1 MTMLAAAAD
10 RTPTTPVAPPP
21 ASDVESPPMPAG
33 TGQLEVAAPTARY
46 RRYVLAVLVLVYTLN
61 FVDRQVLAILAT
73 PIKAA
78 LKLTDSQVGL
88 MAGLAFAALYSTLAL
103 PIAWFAD
110 RSSRRRIM
118 TWAIALWSAFT
129 VICGFAGSFVQLF
142 LARIGVGIGEAGG
155 IAPAYSM
162 ISDYFPKEQR
172 ARALSVYSLGI
183 PLGGAFGILLGGLIA
198 HAIGWR
204 AAFIIVG
211 SVGVV
216 VAPLFRLTVRDPK
229 RGGYE
234 ASAVPVATAKPRL
247 VDVLR
252 LVAKKPTFWL
262 LAFGAAS
269 ASVCG
274 YGLAFWLP
282 SFFDRTYGFT
292 LVERSWFY
300 AGITLIG
307 GCLGILGGGVLADR
321 LGAASRRA
329 YPLIPAIAFLVGLPC
344 FFFAINTGNAAL
356 AFVLFVIPTGLNL
369 MWLGPIV
376 TAIQHLVPAHM
387 RTMASA
393 MFLLINNLLGIAIGL
408 YYFGA
413 VSDALAP
420 RYGKESLH
428 YAIYTGLGFYVI
440 AAFLF
445 FLASRKIRR
454 DWVEQ

>member
-1 MTMLAAAAD
+1 M
-10 RTPTTPVAPPP
+10 P
-21 ASDVESPPMPAG
+21 SPAG
-33 TGQLEVAAPTARY
+33 TAELEAAPPTARY
-46 RRYVLAVLVLVYTLN
+46 RRYVLGVLVIVYTLN

-78 LKLTDSQVGL
+78 LGLSDSQVGL

-103 PIAWFAD
+103 PIAWLAD
-110 RSSRRRIM
+110 RGSRRQIM

-129 VICGFAGSFVQLF
+129 VICGFAGSFLHLF

-155 IAPAYSM
+155 VAPAYSM
-162 ISDYFPKEQR
+162 IADYFPKEQR

-204 AAFIIVG
+204 AAFVIVG

-229 RGGYE
+229 RGGYDP
-234 ASAVPVATAKPRL
+234 APVAAPVSAKPRFL
-247 VDVLR
+247 DVFR
-252 LVAKKPTFWL
+252 LVSKKSTFWL
-262 LAFGAAS
+262 LAFGAAAS
-269 ASVCG
+269 SVCG

-282 SFFDRTYGFT
+282 SFFDRTLGLT
-292 LVERSWFY
+292 LVERSWYY

-321 LGAASRRA
+321 LGKASRRA
-329 YPLIPAIAFLVGLPC
+329 YPLIPAIAFLIGLPC
-344 FFFAINTGNAAL
+344 FFFAVNTSIAWL
-356 AFVLFVIPTGLNL
+356 AFLLFVIPTGLNL

-376 TAIQHLVPAHM
+376 TAVQHLVPAHM

-393 MFLLINNLLGIAIGL
+393 MFLLINNLIGIAIGL

-428 YAIYTGLGFYVI
+428 YAIYTGLGFYLI
-440 AAFLF
+440 AAVLF
-445 FLASRKIRR
+445 VLASRKIKKH
-454 DWVEQ
+454 WVEG

>member
-1 MTMLAAAAD
+1 M
-10 RTPTTPVAPPP
+10 PTTPPVVPPLL
-21 ASDVESPPMPAG
+21 AGTVESSPMPAG
-33 TGQLEVAAPTARY
+33 TSQLEAAAPTPRY
-46 RRYVLAVLVLVYTLN
+46 RRYVLGILVLVYTLN

-78 LKLTDSQVGL
+78 LKLTDTQVGL

-129 VICGFAGSFVQLF
+129 VICGFAGSFVQMF

-234 ASAVPVATAKPRL
+234 ASTAPVATAKPRFL
-247 VDVLR
+247 DVFR
-252 LVAKKPTFWL
+252 LVSRKPTFWL

-282 SFFDRTYGFT
+282 SFFDRTFGLT
-292 LVERSWFY
+292 LVERSWIY

-321 LGAASRRA
+321 LGKASRRA

-344 FFFAINTGNAAL
+344 FFFAVNTGNAAL

-376 TAIQHLVPAHM
+376 TAVQHLVPAHM

-393 MFLLINNLLGIAIGL
+393 MFLLVNNLLGIAIGL

-428 YAIYTGLGFYVI
+428 YAIYTGLGFYLV